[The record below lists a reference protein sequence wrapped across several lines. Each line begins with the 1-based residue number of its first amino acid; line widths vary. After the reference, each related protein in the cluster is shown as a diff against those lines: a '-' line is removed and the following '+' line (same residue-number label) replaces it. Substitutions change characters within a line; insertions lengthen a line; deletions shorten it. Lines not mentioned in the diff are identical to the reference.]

1 MVDVNLQDKQASVN
15 LPIEVPVCLGS
26 VSRLVC
32 SMEPI
37 FPTARSSQCVA
48 RTDLL
53 LGVLRDVLDSDLL
66 GVDLHEV
73 QAGDILEVLHLEPE
87 QQVLGAQAARDG

>member
-1 MVDVNLQDKQASVN
+1 
-15 LPIEVPVCLGS
+15 
-26 VSRLVC
+26 
-32 SMEPI
+32 
-37 FPTARSSQCVA
+37 VA